1 LGIRDRKKE
10 IICDKWGERGMIES
24 PSNRSMSNTRC
35 LKPGVILKERYKIEE
50 VIGAGGFGITYRAW
64 DPLLQSYVAIKE
76 YYPSGIATRSA
87 DSSKV
92 CVPVGQEQRE
102 YHRGRIRFLKEAQD
116 VARFQSEPNIVSIYD
131 YLEENDTA
139 YMVMEY
145 LHGCTLKQ
153 YIREHGGRLDTD
165 HILHICLSVLDAL
178 AVVHKAG
185 MIHRDIS
192 PENIFICEDLTVKLI
207 DFGAAKQVYLDGEQT
222 MSVVLKP
229 GYAPPE
235 QYAKKDKQGPWTDI
249 YALGATL
256 YFAATGEKPEESFGR
271 VLEDT
276 IKPVCEVNPEIPRAM
291 SQVIMRAMSVKIE
304 DRYQTVEAMREA
316 LLAGEGQNAQ
326 MEPYVIPASRISKR
340 DLPKKRGFLIGV
352 AFCIVIML
360 VVTGIWMAG
369 RVAKKAGTATATE
382 MNAASTEAQTATMAD
397 AQTSTDAEQAAT
409 EAEKTTQADNPM
421 VMHVPTK
428 EELAEQE
435 KSDAIL
441 NITSSET
448 ERVSIDAFEYMKD
461 GNQGYRM
468 ESADGLA
475 AVAYEGDCVKLC
487 LKYYDSILGDT
498 PQVTDDLIYSY
509 TFERYDSDYG
519 IYRAIYD
526 ADDTSGYWDYATLYP
541 PEFHF
546 ADDSFTL
553 YIPLTSGLEDG
564 RYKLYFSYE
573 DPATQK
579 SVFQATIEFYLNRS
593 AM

>member
-1 LGIRDRKKE
+1 
-10 IICDKWGERGMIES
+10 MIES
-24 PSNRSMSNTRC
+24 PSNHSMSNTRC

-326 MEPYVIPASRISKR
+326 MEPYVIPASQISKR

-397 AQTSTDAEQAAT
+397 AQTATDAEQAAT

>member
-1 LGIRDRKKE
+1 
-10 IICDKWGERGMIES
+10 MIES

-256 YFAATGEKPEESFGR
+256 YFAATGEKPEKSFGR

-382 MNAASTEAQTATMAD
+382 MNAASIEAQTATMAD

-541 PEFHF
+541 PEFQF

>member
-1 LGIRDRKKE
+1 
-10 IICDKWGERGMIES
+10 MIES

-145 LHGCTLKQ
+145 LHGCTPKQ

-397 AQTSTDAEQAAT
+397 AQTATDAEQAAT

>member
-1 LGIRDRKKE
+1 
-10 IICDKWGERGMIES
+10 MIES

-340 DLPKKRGFLIGV
+340 NLPKKRGFLIGV

-397 AQTSTDAEQAAT
+397 AQTATDAEQAAT

>member
-1 LGIRDRKKE
+1 
-10 IICDKWGERGMIES
+10 MIES

-207 DFGAAKQVYLDGEQT
+207 DFGAAKQVYLDGEQM

-397 AQTSTDAEQAAT
+397 AQTATDAEQAAT

>member
-1 LGIRDRKKE
+1 
-10 IICDKWGERGMIES
+10 MIES

-579 SVFQATIEFYLNRS
+579 SVF
-593 AM
+593 

>member
-1 LGIRDRKKE
+1 
-10 IICDKWGERGMIES
+10 MIES

-369 RVAKKAGTATATE
+369 RVAKKTGTATATE

-397 AQTSTDAEQAAT
+397 AQTSTDAEQVAT

-498 PQVTDDLIYSY
+498 PQVTDDLTYSY

>member
-1 LGIRDRKKE
+1 
-10 IICDKWGERGMIES
+10 MIES

-207 DFGAAKQVYLDGEQT
+207 DFGAAKQVYLHGEQT

-397 AQTSTDAEQAAT
+397 AQTSTDAEQVAT

-487 LKYYDSILGDT
+487 LKYYDSILENT

-526 ADDTSGYWDYATLYP
+526 ADDTSGYGDYATLYP

-573 DPATQK
+573 DPDTQK

>member
-1 LGIRDRKKE
+1 
-10 IICDKWGERGMIES
+10 MIES

-352 AFCIVIML
+352 AFFIVIML

-498 PQVTDDLIYSY
+498 PQVTDDLTYSY

>member
-1 LGIRDRKKE
+1 
-10 IICDKWGERGMIES
+10 
-24 PSNRSMSNTRC
+24 
-35 LKPGVILKERYKIEE
+35 
-50 VIGAGGFGITYRAW
+50 
-64 DPLLQSYVAIKE
+64 
-76 YYPSGIATRSA
+76 
-87 DSSKV
+87 
-92 CVPVGQEQRE
+92 
-102 YHRGRIRFLKEAQD
+102 
-116 VARFQSEPNIVSIYD
+116 
-131 YLEENDTA
+131 
-139 YMVMEY
+139 
-145 LHGCTLKQ
+145 
-153 YIREHGGRLDTD
+153 
-165 HILHICLSVLDAL
+165 
-178 AVVHKAG
+178 
-185 MIHRDIS
+185 
-192 PENIFICEDLTVKLI
+192 
-207 DFGAAKQVYLDGEQT
+207 
-222 MSVVLKP
+222 
-229 GYAPPE
+229 
-235 QYAKKDKQGPWTDI
+235 
-249 YALGATL
+249 
-256 YFAATGEKPEESFGR
+256 
-271 VLEDT
+271 
-276 IKPVCEVNPEIPRAM
+276 
-291 SQVIMRAMSVKIE
+291 
-304 DRYQTVEAMREA
+304 
-316 LLAGEGQNAQ
+316 

-397 AQTSTDAEQAAT
+397 AQTATDAEQAAT

-553 YIPLTSGLEDG
+553 YILLTSGLEDG

>member
-1 LGIRDRKKE
+1 
-10 IICDKWGERGMIES
+10 
-24 PSNRSMSNTRC
+24 
-35 LKPGVILKERYKIEE
+35 
-50 VIGAGGFGITYRAW
+50 
-64 DPLLQSYVAIKE
+64 
-76 YYPSGIATRSA
+76 
-87 DSSKV
+87 
-92 CVPVGQEQRE
+92 
-102 YHRGRIRFLKEAQD
+102 
-116 VARFQSEPNIVSIYD
+116 
-131 YLEENDTA
+131 
-139 YMVMEY
+139 
-145 LHGCTLKQ
+145 
-153 YIREHGGRLDTD
+153 
-165 HILHICLSVLDAL
+165 
-178 AVVHKAG
+178 
-185 MIHRDIS
+185 
-192 PENIFICEDLTVKLI
+192 
-207 DFGAAKQVYLDGEQT
+207 
-222 MSVVLKP
+222 
-229 GYAPPE
+229 
-235 QYAKKDKQGPWTDI
+235 
-249 YALGATL
+249 
-256 YFAATGEKPEESFGR
+256 
-271 VLEDT
+271 
-276 IKPVCEVNPEIPRAM
+276 M

-397 AQTSTDAEQAAT
+397 AQTATDAEQAAT

-498 PQVTDDLIYSY
+498 PQVTDD
-509 TFERYDSDYG
+509 
-519 IYRAIYD
+519 
-526 ADDTSGYWDYATLYP
+526 
-541 PEFHF
+541 
-546 ADDSFTL
+546 
-553 YIPLTSGLEDG
+553 
-564 RYKLYFSYE
+564 
-573 DPATQK
+573 
-579 SVFQATIEFYLNRS
+579 
-593 AM
+593 

>member
-1 LGIRDRKKE
+1 
-10 IICDKWGERGMIES
+10 MIES
-24 PSNRSMSNTRC
+24 PSNRRMSNTRC

>member
-1 LGIRDRKKE
+1 
-10 IICDKWGERGMIES
+10 MIES

-102 YHRGRIRFLKEAQD
+102 YHRGKIRFLKEAQD

-249 YALGATL
+249 YALGAAL

-276 IKPVCEVNPEIPRAM
+276 IKPVCEVNPEISRAM

-369 RVAKKAGTATATE
+369 RVAKKAGTATATK

-397 AQTSTDAEQAAT
+397 AQTATDAEQAAT

-487 LKYYDSILGDT
+487 LKYYDSILEDT

-573 DPATQK
+573 DPDTQK

>member
-1 LGIRDRKKE
+1 
-10 IICDKWGERGMIES
+10 MIDS

-397 AQTSTDAEQAAT
+397 AQTATDAEQAAT

>member
-1 LGIRDRKKE
+1 
-10 IICDKWGERGMIES
+10 MIES

-102 YHRGRIRFLKEAQD
+102 YHRGKIRFLKEAQD

-382 MNAASTEAQTATMAD
+382 MNAASTETQTATMAD
-397 AQTSTDAEQAAT
+397 AQTATDAEQAAT

-428 EELAEQE
+428 EKLAEQE

>member
-1 LGIRDRKKE
+1 
-10 IICDKWGERGMIES
+10 MIES

-207 DFGAAKQVYLDGEQT
+207 DFGTAKQVYLDGEQT

-397 AQTSTDAEQAAT
+397 AQTATDAEQAAT

>member
-1 LGIRDRKKE
+1 
-10 IICDKWGERGMIES
+10 MIES
-24 PSNRSMSNTRC
+24 PSNRSMSNTRY

-397 AQTSTDAEQAAT
+397 AQTATDAEQAAT

>member
-1 LGIRDRKKE
+1 
-10 IICDKWGERGMIES
+10 MIES

-145 LHGCTLKQ
+145 QHGCTLKQ

-397 AQTSTDAEQAAT
+397 AQTATDAEQAAT

>member
-1 LGIRDRKKE
+1 
-10 IICDKWGERGMIES
+10 MIES

-35 LKPGVILKERYKIEE
+35 LKPGVILKVRYKIEE

-498 PQVTDDLIYSY
+498 PQVTDDLTYSY

>member
-1 LGIRDRKKE
+1 
-10 IICDKWGERGMIES
+10 MIES

-102 YHRGRIRFLKEAQD
+102 YHRGKIRFLKEAQD

-498 PQVTDDLIYSY
+498 PQVTDDLTYSY

-564 RYKLYFSYE
+564 MYKLYFSYE

>member
-1 LGIRDRKKE
+1 
-10 IICDKWGERGMIES
+10 MIES

-92 CVPVGQEQRE
+92 CVPVGLEQRE

-573 DPATQK
+573 DPDTQK

>member
-1 LGIRDRKKE
+1 
-10 IICDKWGERGMIES
+10 MIES

-102 YHRGRIRFLKEAQD
+102 YHRGKIRFLKEAQD

-340 DLPKKRGFLIGV
+340 DLPKKWGFLIGV

-382 MNAASTEAQTATMAD
+382 MNAASTETQTATMAD
-397 AQTSTDAEQAAT
+397 AQTATDAEQAAT

>member
-1 LGIRDRKKE
+1 
-10 IICDKWGERGMIES
+10 MIES

-102 YHRGRIRFLKEAQD
+102 YHRGKIRFLKEAQD

-271 VLEDT
+271 ALEDT

-397 AQTSTDAEQAAT
+397 AQTATDAKQVAT

-487 LKYYDSILGDT
+487 LKYYDSILEDT

-573 DPATQK
+573 DPDTQK

>member
-1 LGIRDRKKE
+1 
-10 IICDKWGERGMIES
+10 MIES

-304 DRYQTVEAMREA
+304 DRYQTVEAMRET

>member
-1 LGIRDRKKE
+1 
-10 IICDKWGERGMIES
+10 MIES

-382 MNAASTEAQTATMAD
+382 MNAASTDAQTATMAD
-397 AQTSTDAEQAAT
+397 AQTATDAEQAAT

>member
-1 LGIRDRKKE
+1 
-10 IICDKWGERGMIES
+10 MIES

-35 LKPGVILKERYKIEE
+35 LKPGVILKKRYKIEE

-271 VLEDT
+271 ALEDT
-276 IKPVCEVNPEIPRAM
+276 IKPVCEVNPEIPHAM

-304 DRYQTVEAMREA
+304 DRYQMVETMREA

-397 AQTSTDAEQAAT
+397 AQTSTDAEQVAT

-498 PQVTDDLIYSY
+498 PQVTDDLTYSY

>member
-1 LGIRDRKKE
+1 
-10 IICDKWGERGMIES
+10 MIES

-102 YHRGRIRFLKEAQD
+102 YHRGKIRFLKEAQD

-256 YFAATGEKPEESFGR
+256 YFAGTGEKPEESFGR

-360 VVTGIWMAG
+360 VVTGIWMSG

-397 AQTSTDAEQAAT
+397 AQTATDAEQAAT

-487 LKYYDSILGDT
+487 LKYYDSILEDT

-573 DPATQK
+573 DPDTQK

>member
-1 LGIRDRKKE
+1 
-10 IICDKWGERGMIES
+10 MIES

-360 VVTGIWMAG
+360 VVTGIWMVG

-487 LKYYDSILGDT
+487 LKYYDSILGDS
-498 PQVTDDLIYSY
+498 PQVTDDLTYSY

>member
-1 LGIRDRKKE
+1 
-10 IICDKWGERGMIES
+10 MIES

-340 DLPKKRGFLIGV
+340 DLPKKWGFLIGV

-397 AQTSTDAEQAAT
+397 AQTATDAEQAAT

>member
-1 LGIRDRKKE
+1 
-10 IICDKWGERGMIES
+10 MIES

-369 RVAKKAGTATATE
+369 RVAKKTGTATATE

-441 NITSSET
+441 NITSSEM

-498 PQVTDDLIYSY
+498 PQVTDDLTYSY

>member
-1 LGIRDRKKE
+1 
-10 IICDKWGERGMIES
+10 MIES

-35 LKPGVILKERYKIEE
+35 LKPGVILKEQYKIEE

-397 AQTSTDAEQAAT
+397 AQTATDAEQAAT

-498 PQVTDDLIYSY
+498 PQVADDLIYSY

>member
-1 LGIRDRKKE
+1 
-10 IICDKWGERGMIES
+10 MIES

-92 CVPVGQEQRE
+92 CVPVGLEQRE

-369 RVAKKAGTATATE
+369 RAAKKAGTATATE

-409 EAEKTTQADNPM
+409 EAEKTTQVDNPM

-573 DPATQK
+573 DPDTQK
-579 SVFQATIEFYLNRS
+579 SVFQVTIEFNLNRS

>member
-1 LGIRDRKKE
+1 
-10 IICDKWGERGMIES
+10 MIES

-382 MNAASTEAQTATMAD
+382 MNAASTETQTATMAD

>member
-1 LGIRDRKKE
+1 
-10 IICDKWGERGMIES
+10 MIES

-207 DFGAAKQVYLDGEQT
+207 DFGSAKQVYLDGEQT

-397 AQTSTDAEQAAT
+397 AQTATDAEQAAT

>member
-1 LGIRDRKKE
+1 
-10 IICDKWGERGMIES
+10 MIES

-192 PENIFICEDLTVKLI
+192 PENIFICEDLIVKLI

-397 AQTSTDAEQAAT
+397 AQTATDAEQAAT

>member
-1 LGIRDRKKE
+1 
-10 IICDKWGERGMIES
+10 MIES

-35 LKPGVILKERYKIEE
+35 LKSGVILKERYKIEE

-397 AQTSTDAEQAAT
+397 AQTATDAEQAAT

>member
-1 LGIRDRKKE
+1 
-10 IICDKWGERGMIES
+10 MIES

-35 LKPGVILKERYKIEE
+35 LKPGVVLKERYKIEE

-271 VLEDT
+271 VLGDT

-304 DRYQTVEAMREA
+304 DRYQTVETMREA

-340 DLPKKRGFLIGV
+340 DLPKKQSFLIGV

-397 AQTSTDAEQAAT
+397 AQTATDAEQVAK

-487 LKYYDSILGDT
+487 LKYYDSILEDT

-526 ADDTSGYWDYATLYP
+526 ADDTSGYWDYANLYP

-573 DPATQK
+573 DPDTQK